1 MAQPLNLQDAIFNLQ
16 KYLRAISFAD
26 TRVSRPPLDGIF
38 DTATED
44 AVRSFQSSRGMNA
57 NGLVDRATWDAIYE
71 EYKALAYWSRLLET
85 LMERKP
91 SLMGFF
97 QKSKGYYSKE
107 KGFLIKVSGEF
118 AASLIAGPDIS
129 LTLKTLLS
137 EFEGRNILNEPFT
150 VLSDAKVKNEAI
162 HIIDELEELIGQSE

>member
-71 EYKALAYWSRLLET
+71 EYKALALAEELPFFPTSPADYAARLGEESSFVSIIQILLRELSSVYDVFEAVEITGIFDTATEQAIKELQRASGLEITGELDRNTYRRLL
-85 LMERKP
+85 
-91 SLMGFF
+91 
-97 QKSKGYYSKE
+97 Y
-107 KGFLIKVSGEF
+107 
-118 AASLIAGPDIS
+118 D
-129 LTLKTLLS
+129 LS
-137 EFEGRNILNEPFT
+137 SHSSF
-150 VLSDAKVKNEAI
+150 
-162 HIIDELEELIGQSE
+162 

>member
-71 EYKALAYWSRLLET
+71 EYKALSLAEELPFFPAAPTDYAAKPGEESSFVSIIQILLQELSSVYDAFEAVEITGIFDTATEQAIKELQRVSGLEITGELDRNTYRRLL
-85 LMERKP
+85 
-91 SLMGFF
+91 
-97 QKSKGYYSKE
+97 Y
-107 KGFLIKVSGEF
+107 
-118 AASLIAGPDIS
+118 D
-129 LTLKTLLS
+129 LS
-137 EFEGRNILNEPFT
+137 SHSSF
-150 VLSDAKVKNEAI
+150 
-162 HIIDELEELIGQSE
+162 

>member
-44 AVRSFQSSRGMNA
+44 AVRSFQSSRGINA

-71 EYKALAYWSRLLET
+71 EYKALALAEELPFFPTSPADYAAKLGEESSFVSIIQILLQELSSVYDVFEAVEITGIFDTATEQAIKELQRASGLEITGELDRNTYRRLL
-85 LMERKP
+85 
-91 SLMGFF
+91 
-97 QKSKGYYSKE
+97 Y
-107 KGFLIKVSGEF
+107 
-118 AASLIAGPDIS
+118 D
-129 LTLKTLLS
+129 LS
-137 EFEGRNILNEPFT
+137 SHSSF
-150 VLSDAKVKNEAI
+150 
-162 HIIDELEELIGQSE
+162 

>member
-71 EYKALAYWSRLLET
+71 EYKSLDDYAELPFFPSAPESYTAKLGEESAFVGIIQVILRELSSLYDLFSNVEVNGIYDTATENAIRELQRASGLKITGELDKPTYKRLLNDFYAH
-85 LMERKP
+85 
-91 SLMGFF
+91 SYF
-97 QKSKGYYSKE
+97 
-107 KGFLIKVSGEF
+107 
-118 AASLIAGPDIS
+118 
-129 LTLKTLLS
+129 
-137 EFEGRNILNEPFT
+137 
-150 VLSDAKVKNEAI
+150 
-162 HIIDELEELIGQSE
+162 